1 MKTSHLFPGDL
12 TNELV
17 RHFLIETSS
26 RGVKLKGCPNE
37 PNFGK
42 CPQCASHTQG
52 WVGRA
57 LPLPDCQR
65 RTVGSLG
72 EPVTASC
79 PCVTESCGYLEP
91 QFMHTHENTQMCLYA
106 WVHTCVHT
114 HVGQMMLLGRVEGR
128 GSPCFIYPMGN
139 LCS

>member
-1 MKTSHLFPGDL
+1 MRTSHLFPGDL

-42 CPQCASHTQG
+42 WPQHAFHMWS

-57 LPLPDCQR
+57 LPY
-65 RTVGSLG
+65 RTVKAELFGVWETLLLPLV
-72 EPVTASC
+72 PV
-79 PCVTESCGYLEP
+79 
-91 QFMHTHENTQMCLYA
+91 
-106 WVHTCVHT
+106 
-114 HVGQMMLLGRVEGR
+114 
-128 GSPCFIYPMGN
+128 
-139 LCS
+139 